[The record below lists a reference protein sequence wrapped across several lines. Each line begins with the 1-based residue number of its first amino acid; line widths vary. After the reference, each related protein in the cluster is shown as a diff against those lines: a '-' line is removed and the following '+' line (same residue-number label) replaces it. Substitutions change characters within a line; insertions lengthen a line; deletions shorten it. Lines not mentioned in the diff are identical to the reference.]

1 MRRVTQHRSMM
12 RLTALLLAAAGTSVG
27 ASACNGSD
35 ANQPGPAGGSP
46 AALQVVNGTA
56 ATVEVRVDGA
66 VRQAAL
72 APYSSSPSLS
82 SSAGSR
88 TVQLVATGAFTGT
101 AQVVVQTDSGARETV
116 AALPGSGLPLIA
128 VTLPDT
134 GYLVGANRSK
144 LRIVHLAAA
153 SPPLTIWRTQPD
165 FQTPVSIITPYAYL
179 ATAIVESSAGEWSV
193 RVWPTGNGSWT
204 SPASAITL
212 TIPAGQLRT
221 VATMDA
227 PGGGV
232 QLKVIEP

>member
-1 MRRVTQHRSMM
+1 MRH
-12 RLTALLLAAAGTSVG
+12 LTLIALLLSSLALSGCSDGNSV
-27 ASACNGSD
+27 
-35 ANQPGPAGGSP
+35 QPGPVGGGSSP
-46 AALQVVNGTA
+46 TLHVVNGTA

-72 APYSSSPSLS
+72 APYSISPSIS
-82 SSAGSR
+82 TTVGSR
-88 TVQLVATGAFTGT
+88 TVQLVATGAFAGT
-101 AQVVVQTDSGARETV
+101 AQVVVQTESGARETV
-116 AALPGSGLPLIA
+116 AALPGSGLPLLA

-134 GYLVGANRSK
+134 GYQVGANRSK
-144 LRIVHLAAA
+144 LRVVHLAAA

-165 FQTPVSIITPYAYL
+165 FQTPISIMTPYAYL
-179 ATAIVESSAGEWSV
+179 ATAIVESSAGEWNV

-204 SPASAITL
+204 AAAGAIAL

-232 QLKVIEP
+232 QLKVVEP